1 MILIVLATHKL
12 GFKRLLD
19 AVQKQIDKGN
29 IKEKVI
35 AQVGH
40 TAYQSADMEIF
51 DMISYD
57 DFIDL
62 VKQADLIITHGGV
75 GCIMDS
81 IKAGKKVIAAPR
93 LKKYHEADNDHQ
105 LEIIDEFSKKG
116 YILPLYDFDKLD
128 KVLKE
133 VKHFVPKKYKSN
145 NSKMI
150 KMIEDYIDK
159 I

>member
-29 IKEKVI
+29 IQEKVI

-40 TAYQSADMEIF
+40 TDFHSNDMEIF

-57 DFIDL
+57 DFVSL
-62 VKQADLIITHGGV
+62 VKKADLIITHGGV
-75 GCIMDS
+75 GCIMDA
-81 IKAGKKVIAAPR
+81 IKEGKKVIAAPR
-93 LKKYHEADNDHQ
+93 LKKYNEAENDHQ
-105 LEIIDEFSKKG
+105 LEIIEEFTKRG
-116 YILPLYDFDKLD
+116 YILPLYDFDNLD

-133 VKHFVPKKYKSN
+133 AKKFVPKKYKSN
-145 NSKMI
+145 NLKMI
-150 KMIEDYIDK
+150 KIIEDYIDK